1 MSSRWVVLRERSRLR
16 WGGDLR
22 RHYILSA
29 LAARPDARDVDGW
42 GAPAVRAEAARVRLP
57 WLKRPSLA
65 AAAMLAPDAIDAIRG
80 RLRPVAVDI
89 HDDPIAQNRMLG
101 VEPDPG
107 WLARESDRKARNVAT
122 FDRLVVPSVRL
133 AEIAGLPLDRIVVAE
148 NGTDPSI
155 IRATPLPDAPVV
167 GFISGA
173 AAGRGIETL
182 IEAARIVR
190 REIADL
196 RLILWLAATGDA
208 SDAYLAS
215 LKAATGAEPWIEFA
229 SATYD
234 VLSDQLARAAVQVVP
249 NPPDPYWDAVSPIKL
264 FDAMASGRPV
274 VITPRADMAA
284 TVRRDGAG
292 LVSESDGPE
301 PLAKAIV
308 TVLTDRALARSLGE
322 AARRAAEERHDWRTI
337 SATLARRL
345 ADGG

>member
-29 LAARPDARDVDGW
+29 LAAQPDARDVDGW

-57 WLKRPSLA
+57 WLRRPSLA
-65 AAAMLAPDAIDAIRG
+65 TAAMLSPDAIDAIGG

-89 HDDPIAQNRMLG
+89 HDDPIAQNRLLG
-101 VEPDPG
+101 AQPDPG
-107 WLARESDRKARNVAT
+107 WLARETERKARNVAT
-122 FDRLVVPSVRL
+122 FGRLIVPSVRL

-173 AAGRGIETL
+173 GAGRGIETL
-182 IEAARIVR
+182 VDAARIAR
-190 REIADL
+190 EEIADL

-208 SDAYLAS
+208 SEAYLAS
-215 LKAATGAEPWIEFA
+215 QKGATAGEPWIEFA

-234 VLSDQLARAAVQVVP
+234 ALSDELARATVQVVP

-264 FDAMASGRPV
+264 FDAMASGRPLV
-274 VITPRADMAA
+274 VTPRTDMAA
-284 TVRRDGAG
+284 TVRTDGAG
-292 LVSESDGPE
+292 LVAEADGPE
-301 PLAKAIV
+301 ALASALV
-308 TVLTDRALARSLGE
+308 TVLADRALARSLGE

-337 SATLARRL
+337 SAALARRL
-345 ADGG
+345 MDGG

>member
-42 GAPAVRAEAARVRLP
+42 AAGVVRAEARRVRLP
-57 WLKRPSLA
+57 RLGRPSLA
-65 AAAMLAPDAIDAIRG
+65 AAAMLAPDALDAIDG

-107 WLARESDRKARNVAT
+107 WLARETERKARNVAT
-122 FDRLVVPSVRL
+122 FERLIVPSVGL
-133 AEIAGLPLDRIVVAE
+133 ATIAGLPLDQILVAG

-155 IRATPLPDAPVV
+155 IRATPLPDAPTI

-173 AAGRGIETL
+173 SAGRGIETL
-182 IEAARIVR
+182 VEAARIARAVVPG
-190 REIADL
+190 L

-208 SDAYLAS
+208 SRAYLEA
-215 LKAATGAEPWIEFA
+215 LKASTARDPWIDYA
-229 SATYD
+229 SATYAA
-234 VLSDQLARAAVQVVP
+234 LGDQLARATVQVVP

-274 VITPRADMAA
+274 VVTPRAEMAA
-284 TVRRDGAG
+284 TVREDGAG
-292 LVSESDGPE
+292 LVAEADGPE
-301 PLAKAIV
+301 ALARPIV
-308 TVLTDRALARSLGE
+308 TILEDRALARTLGE
-322 AARRAAEERHDWRTI
+322 RARRAAEDRHDWRTI
-337 SATLARRL
+337 AADLAHRL